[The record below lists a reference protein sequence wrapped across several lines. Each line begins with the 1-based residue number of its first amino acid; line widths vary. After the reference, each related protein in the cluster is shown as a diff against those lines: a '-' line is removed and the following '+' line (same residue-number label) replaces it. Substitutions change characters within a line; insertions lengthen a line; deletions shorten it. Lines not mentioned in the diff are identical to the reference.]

1 MVKLSKRNDVR
12 RGHLTKG
19 RVSMVR
25 DLTQGKESK
34 VLIEYTLPMFVGVAF
49 QQLYNISDSIIAG
62 KFAGEDALAAV
73 GASYA
78 ITMLF
83 MAVAVG
89 CQIGCTVVVSRL
101 FGAKDFTKMKTAIFT
116 ILISGFFLSLLLS
129 IVGVILSP
137 TFMKLLKTPENI
149 FEDSELYLK
158 IYIAGFLF
166 LFLYNVVTGIFNSL
180 GDSKTPLVFLICSS
194 LGNIFLDWLFVAVF
208 HKGVVGVAVATFI
221 AQSLAGIA
229 ASLVLLMRL
238 KKMKTPEK
246 PELFSKKMLSDVA
259 RVAIPSVLQQSFISV
274 GNLFIQ
280 KLVNNCGS
288 SVIAGYSAAIKLNT
302 FAITGFT
309 TLGNGISSFTAQ
321 NLGAGKKE
329 RIRRGLK
336 AGILFSLGVALV
348 FFLAF
353 FLTGETW
360 VKLFMDEDASNAALQ
375 TGKIFLRIV
384 APFYFVICV
393 KLLCDGM
400 LRGCTKM
407 KEFMVATFTDL
418 ILRVVL
424 AHILCGYFN
433 ETGIFMS
440 WPIGW
445 TIATVISLIYS
456 KKCLGGKKLE
466 LEED

>member
-1 MVKLSKRNDVR
+1 MERAF
-12 RGHLTKG
+12 LTKG
-19 RVSMVR
+19 RDNMVQ
-25 DLTQGKESK
+25 DLTKGKESK
-34 VLIEYTLPMFVGVAF
+34 VLIKYTLPMFIGVAF

-101 FGAKDFTKMKTAIFT
+101 FGAKDFTKMKTTIFT
-116 ILISGFFLSLLLS
+116 ILISGFILSALLS
-129 IVGVILSP
+129 IVGVLLSP
-137 TFMKLLKTPENI
+137 TFMRLLKTPKNI
-149 FEDSELYLK
+149 FKDSELYLK
-158 IYIAGFLF
+158 IYIAGFIF

-180 GDSKTPLVFLICSS
+180 GDSKTPLIFLICSS
-194 LGNIFLDWLFVAVF
+194 LGNIFLDWLFVAIF
-208 HKGVVGVAVATFI
+208 NKGVAGVAVATFI

-229 ASLVLLMRL
+229 AFLVLLLRL
-238 KKMKTPEK
+238 KKIKTTEK
-246 PELFSKKMLSDVA
+246 PEFFSKKMLLEVA
-259 RVAIPSVLQQSFISV
+259 RIAVPSVLQQSFISV

-309 TLGNGISSFTAQ
+309 TLGNSISSFTAQ
-321 NLGAGKKE
+321 NLGAGKRE
-329 RIRRGLK
+329 RIRKGLK
-336 AGILFSLGVALV
+336 AGIWFSLAVALL

-353 FLTGETW
+353 FFTGEVW
-360 VKLFMDEDASNAALQ
+360 VRLFMDADASASALD
-375 TGKIFLRIV
+375 TGMVFLKIV
-384 APFYFVICV
+384 APFYFIICI
-393 KLLCDGM
+393 KLTCDGV
-400 LRGCTKM
+400 LRGSAKM

-424 AHILCGYFN
+424 AHILCAYYN
-433 ETGIFMS
+433 EIGIFMS

-445 TIATVISLIYS
+445 SIAMVISLFYT
-456 KKCLGGKKLE
+456 KKCLGEKG
-466 LEED
+466 